1 MKKSI
6 RVLAL
11 ILSMALCLALIASC
25 NKTDSPGN
33 TPDAAASPD
42 VADSPGSAAVTAVT
56 DPLAPPPA
64 GAKFADQ
71 IIFGTDHTPISSLDP
86 GSPAGNTPPTL
97 WSYRMYL
104 DSLVF
109 QKDGVLYPCLAK
121 SWSTDDY
128 QTYTFVLRDD
138 VYWHNGDKFTAKD
151 VEYTIERSRV
161 SMGSMAIDHWR
172 PVEKVNII
180 NDYEIEMVLDSV
192 NVDFITN
199 TTYSSAGILNE
210 RAIAEDPE
218 NGPHIGTGAYKVTEF
233 IPNNY
238 VTMER
243 NDDYWG
249 DAPYTKTV
257 TIRFV
262 PDVAAR
268 TIMMQNEELHG
279 SLGGLSPDD
288 ISIFQNSDR
297 YNVYEVLFNN
307 PNTLGF
313 SMIHPITGDY
323 NFRMAV
329 MHALDREEIA
339 LVAAAEWGVP
349 ETTGTLWGESL
360 QFRNNDIPIV
370 EFDLDKAKEY
380 LDKSVYNGETLE
392 IATAAETFIK
402 AAQAVQQQLERIGI
416 KVEVNQMDMPGLMG
430 FGRYGNEETEMILTV
445 TGFVALTSFR
455 SIYFAGGATNRQ
467 SYDNPEIVAL
477 YDDAIA
483 TPDDQQREAK
493 FKAIQAIIAEDPP
506 VVNLF
511 WHNNCMVLVNSIGG
525 LYLPKDVWYD
535 LRYAYR
541 LVD

>member
-6 RVLAL
+6 RIIAL
-11 ILSMALCLALIASC
+11 ILSMAMCLVLFAAC
-25 NKTDSPGN
+25 NKSDDSSGSPANTPAGSPAESPGN
-33 TPDAAASPD
+33 
-42 VADSPGSAAVTAVT
+42 AVSTIVT

-64 GAKFADQ
+64 GAKFAEHID
-71 IIFGTDHTPISSLDP
+71 FGTDHTPISVLDP
-86 GSPAGNTPPTL
+86 GSPPGNTPPTL

-109 QKDGVLYPCLAK
+109 NKDGVLYPCLAK
-121 SWSTDDY
+121 SWSTTDY

-138 VYWHNGDKFTAKD
+138 VYFHNGDKFTAKD

-172 PVEKVNII
+172 PVETVNII
-180 NDYEIEMVLDSV
+180 NDYEIELVLDAV
-192 NVDFITN
+192 NVDFVTN

-210 RAIAEDPE
+210 RAITEDPE
-218 NGPHIGTGAYKVTEF
+218 NGPHVGTGAYKVAEF

-249 DAPYTKTV
+249 DIPYTKSV
-257 TIRFV
+257 TIRFI

-268 TIMMQNEELHG
+268 TIMMQNEELHA

-288 ISIFQNSDR
+288 IHIFQDSDR

-313 SMIHPITGDY
+313 SMIHPITSDY

-329 MHALDREEIA
+329 MHALNREEIA

-380 LDKSVYNGETLE
+380 LAKSPYNGETLE

-402 AAQAVQQQLERIGI
+402 AAQAVQQELNKIGI
-416 KVEVNQMDMPGLMG
+416 NIEVNQMDMPGLMG
-430 FGRYGNEETEMILTV
+430 FGRYGNEEIEMILTV

-455 SIYFAGGATNRQ
+455 SIFFPGGATNRQ
-467 SYDNPEIVAL
+467 TYNNPVIVEM
-477 YDDAIA
+477 YEKAIA
-483 TPDDQQREAK
+483 TADDQQREAM
-493 FKAIQAIIAEDPP
+493 FKEIQEVVAEDTPL
-506 VVNLF
+506 VNLF
-511 WHNNCMVLVNSIGG
+511 WHNNCMVLLNSIGG

-535 LRYAYR
+535 LRYAYM